1 MTVAAEAVAG
11 SGRANQRLRT
21 RKDLLQAA
29 ARLLKEGRRPSIDE
43 VAEAALVSRA
53 TAYRYFPNV
62 EDLLVEA
69 AVDVEFPDPETL
81 FAGAARGAVE
91 RLHRADAA
99 LEAMI
104 EANEAALRTV
114 ISHATRLAHAGDGR
128 TSVRQNRRTPL
139 IEAAVEPERAHI
151 DPAAYDNLVKALAL
165 VLGTESMLVFKDV
178 LGTDAKTAR
187 RVRRWAIEAL
197 VAAARKPSA

>member
-1 MTVAAEAVAG
+1 MTLAMDATVAG
-11 SGRANQRLRT
+11 GRANQRLRT

-29 ARLLKEGRRPSIDE
+29 ARLLKEGRSPSIDE

-69 AVDVEFPDPETL
+69 SVDVEFPDPETL
-81 FAGAARGAVE
+81 FAGAPGDAVE
-91 RLHRADAA
+91 RLHMADAA

-114 ISHATRLAHAGDGR
+114 IAHATRLAHAGNGK

-165 VLGTESMLVFKDV
+165 VFGTESMLVFKDV

-197 VAAARKPSA
+197 VAAARKD